1 MTNKKNLDNH
11 HDDNDAQTEIHPEL
25 RRHNKTMILIKSSVF
40 ALFIVLV
47 TMAAAFMIVKH
58 RRDSAPPE
66 EKIVQKCERVKHF
79 KLSDEIVFAKE
90 EDGIL
95 IVLTKVNDDK
105 QEVIRFD
112 AKCGKELNRFVFQV
126 D

>member
-1 MTNKKNLDNH
+1 MTNKQNLDNH
-11 HDDNDAQTEIHPEL
+11 HDDNELHSEIHPEL

-58 RRDSAPPE
+58 RKDNAPPE

-79 KLSDEIVFAKE
+79 KLSDEIVSVKE
-90 EDGIL
+90 EDGVL
-95 IVLTKVNDDK
+95 VVLTKVNNDK